1 MNLNTSTLLDTG
13 LIQDPGCVPL
23 VIGVAGHRDPKP
35 EHLPV
40 LKERCKQILIDV
52 FNQLP
57 NTPILMINGL
67 AAGMDCVAAEIFI
80 ELINEQK
87 SKVSNCPCH
96 MIVGALPKPRNLY
109 LAEDFP
115 DNGDEVNRLTRMRAV
130 KLLNQCDA
138 VLDPDNC
145 DELKEL
151 QHIQTSQ
158 DASSDAT
165 CYGRQGLFLVRNC
178 YLLMAFSNGQNSD
191 KIGGTSQTV
200 ALQRGQL
207 SPHFLDIEEV
217 MADQNPGI
225 VVEIFTPRL
234 SDRIENRPVGHARF
248 WGEYSENSNVSGANQ
263 RDLEKASLDDLL
275 HYPAYP
281 SILNSINAELRDYPP
296 TDSYGEG
303 LQSSLWRYAD
313 SKANEYK
320 LKYIRWCRLLMSTS
334 VLLAMGLSQPEWQSI
349 GLLIVF
355 AAIIVF
361 PRLQEGPKLE
371 FIQWRCLAESIK
383 VTDHWAALQIQTDA
397 ANLFHSQ
404 TNKKFSRMRTIVRS
418 RRLQLL
424 SQQTNPDLQAPFSE
438 CIERT
443 QIWICGQLKWLTKT
457 IDKQYYWDRLLL
469 TISITS
475 FILTLA
481 LSLGGRSGLVSIHE
495 MWTES
500 GMAITAALFGYRE
513 LLGYS
518 DTNARYA
525 RSKIHFQRAK
535 DALKII
541 KPNTESPGI
550 INLRKRLIAEAIG
563 YEKIDE
569 LNDWVGD
576 QLQRVYSPGG

>member
-1 MNLNTSTLLDTG
+1 MNLNSSTLLDTG
-13 LIQDPGCVPL
+13 LTQDPGCVPL

-40 LKERCKQILIDV
+40 LKERCKQILIDI
-52 FNQLP
+52 FNHLP

-67 AAGMDCVAAEIFI
+67 AAGMDSVAAEIFI

-87 SKVSNCPCH
+87 SKFSNCPRH
-96 MIVGALPKPRNLY
+96 MMVGALPKPRNLY

-115 DNGDEVNRLTRMRAV
+115 DNGDEDNRLTRMRTV

-145 DELKEL
+145 DELKKF

-158 DASSDAT
+158 GNSSDSA

-178 YLLMAFSNGQNSD
+178 YLLIAFSNGKDSG

-207 SPHFLDIEEV
+207 SPLFLDIEEV
-217 MADQNPGI
+217 MADRNPGI

-234 SDRIENRPVGHARF
+234 SDHRENRPVGHARF
-248 WGEYSENSNVSGANQ
+248 WSEYSENDNNLGTNQ
-263 RDLEKASLDDLL
+263 RSLEKASLDDLL
-275 HYPAYP
+275 RHPEYP
-281 SILNSINAELRDYPP
+281 STLNSINLALRHYPP
-296 TDSYGEG
+296 VDSYGEG

-313 SKANEYK
+313 SKANEHK
-320 LKYIRWCRLLMSTS
+320 QKYIRWCRLLMFTS
-334 VLLAMGLSQPEWQSI
+334 VLLALGLSQPEWQSI
-349 GLLIVF
+349 GLLIVL
-355 AAIIVF
+355 AAIIIF

-404 TNKKFSRMRTIVRS
+404 TNKKFSRIRTIVRS
-418 RRLQLL
+418 RRLQLM
-424 SQQTNPDLQAPFSE
+424 SQQTNPSLKPPFPE

-443 QIWICGQLKWLTKT
+443 QIWISGQLKWLTKT
-457 IDKQYYWDRLLL
+457 ISKQYSWDRVLL

-481 LSLGGRSGLVSIHE
+481 LSFGDRIGLISIHE

-500 GMAITAALFGYRE
+500 GMAITAAFFGYRE

-518 DTNARYA
+518 DTNARYS

-535 DALKII
+535 DALKLI
-541 KPNTESPGI
+541 KEKTEDPGT
-550 INLRKRLIAEAIG
+550 INYRMRLIVEAIG
-563 YEKIDE
+563 HEKIDE

>member
-1 MNLNTSTLLDTG
+1 MNLEFSTLLDTG

-40 LKERCKQILIDV
+40 LKERCKQILIDI

-67 AAGMDCVAAEIFI
+67 ADGMDSIAAEIFF
-80 ELINEQK
+80 ELINQQK
-87 SKVSNCPCH
+87 GEVSNYPRH
-96 MIVGALPKPRNLY
+96 MMIGALPKPRDVY

-115 DNGDEVNRLTRMRAV
+115 VTGDKVNSITRMRAV

-145 DELKEL
+145 DELKL
-151 QHIQTSQ
+151 QHIQTFQ
-158 DASSDAT
+158 GNSSDST

-178 YLLMAFSNGQNSD
+178 YLLMAFSNGRDSD

-200 ALQRGQL
+200 SLQRGQL
-207 SPHFLDIEEV
+207 SPLFLDIEEV
-217 MADQNPGI
+217 MADRNPGV

-234 SDRIENRPVGHARF
+234 SDHIENRPVGHTRF
-248 WGEYSENSNVSGANQ
+248 WSEHSENHNVSGTNQ
-263 RDLEKASLDDLL
+263 RSLEKDSLDDLL
-275 HYPAYP
+275 RYPAYP
-281 SILNSINAELRDYPP
+281 STLNSINLALGDYPP
-296 TDSYGEG
+296 VDSYGQG

-320 LKYIRWCRLLMSTS
+320 RKYIRWCRLLMFTS
-334 VLLAMGLSQPEWQSI
+334 VLLALGLSQPEWQSI
-349 GLLIVF
+349 GLLIVL

-361 PRLQEGPKLE
+361 PRLQKGPKLE

-383 VTDHWAALQIQTDA
+383 VIDHWAALQIQTDA

-404 TNKKFSRMRTIVRS
+404 TNKKFSRIRTILRS
-418 RRLQLL
+418 RRLQLI
-424 SQQTNPDLQAPFSE
+424 SQQTSPSLKAPFPES
-438 CIERT
+438 IERT
-443 QIWICGQLKWLTKT
+443 QIWINGQLKWLNKT
-457 IDKQYYWDRLLL
+457 ISKQYSWDRILL
-469 TISITS
+469 TTSITS
-475 FILTLA
+475 FIITLTL
-481 LSLGGRSGLVSIHE
+481 SFGDRSGLISIHE

-541 KPNTESPGI
+541 KFNTEDPGTS
-550 INLRKRLIAEAIG
+550 NYRKRLIVEAIG
-563 YEKIDE
+563 HEKIDE